1 MRTCH
6 AVCCLA
12 FLSAMV
18 PCAVAQK
25 YTGPPP
31 PANDVPYLKHAEN
44 LIPIEVT
51 EAKEEKGKKDDITYV
66 VAGEASTVR
75 TPLAS
80 PILILVTDKVEAAKL
95 ELYKFEVRNGRRE
108 LTVSPKKPPKT
119 YRVELTR
126 LNTAKLYQLEVDD
139 SLEPG
144 EYGLSAEGSNQ
155 VFCFQVF

>member
-1 MRTCH
+1 
-6 AVCCLA
+6 V
-12 FLSAMV
+12 
-18 PCAVAQK
+18 
-25 YTGPPP
+25 
-31 PANDVPYLKHAEN
+31 
-44 LIPIEVT
+44 
-51 EAKEEKGKKDDITYV
+51 EAKEEKGKKDDITYSV
-66 VAGEASTVR
+66 QGAASSAR

-80 PILILVTDKVEAAKL
+80 PLFILQVDKVVAAKL
-95 ELYKFEVRNGRRE
+95 ELYRFEVRNGRRE

-126 LNTAKLYQLEVDD
+126 LNTEKLYQLEVED

>member
-1 MRTCH
+1 MRTC
-6 AVCCLA
+6 CLA
-12 FLSAMV
+12 ILL
-18 PCAVAQK
+18 AVYAGAQS
-25 YTGPPP
+25 YSGPLP
-31 PANDVPYLKHAEN
+31 PAADLPYIKHAQN
-44 LIPIEVT
+44 LVPTEAV
-51 EAKEEKGKKDDITYV
+51 EAKEEKGKKDDITYSV
-66 VAGEASTVR
+66 EGAASSAR

-80 PILILVTDKVEAAKL
+80 PLFILQVDKVVAAKL

-126 LNTAKLYQLEVDD
+126 LNTQKLYQLEVED